1 MKKSIFILY
10 AVIMMC
16 SIVCAQQD
24 TTLIRNIADNWV
36 ATDAL
41 GRELPCYAEVGPRR
55 NDKFIGMFYYIW
67 QGAHGNQV
75 YDISKILVQK
85 PENRKWGPN
94 LSYHFWG
101 EPEYGYFRA
110 GDPFVIRHDLQM
122 LSNADIDFI
131 FFDVTNAVTY
141 LDVVNKICEVSLEMR
156 KMGTKTPQICFATNS
171 QSGRTMNELYDKF
184 YAQEKYRTLWFYW
197 DGKPLI
203 MGNSKDPELRKDVED
218 FFTIKYSWAWSDSAN
233 YPNHWQWLDHY
244 PQDYGWS
251 ISKDIPEQITVSTAQ
266 HPTTSIGKSF
276 HYGKQP
282 KVNELY
288 VSEYTDRGLYFEEQW
303 KQAHKIDP
311 KVVMVTQWNE
321 WVAMRFISD
330 GKNQSD
336 IYAARKAPV
345 GTSFFVD
352 VFSPE
357 FNRDIA
363 PMKGGYGDNYYY
375 QLISHVRRFKG
386 LDSGEEYSNLKDIII
401 DGSFTDWNEITPVFR
416 DHKGDVMHRDY
427 PGYNPNDRYIN
438 KTGRNDIIE
447 SRVSYNE
454 DKVFFYVKTTST
466 LTPHTG
472 KNWMLLF
479 IDVDKDKK
487 TGWEGYD
494 YIINLDVIS
503 DTVTT
508 LKKWNNEKWVTVKQI
523 DYAYSH
529 DELELAVDKSV
540 FDSQKMQPSFRF
552 HWADNIQQMKDVS
565 AFSLDGDS
573 APDRRFD
580 YEY

>member
-276 HYGKQP
+276 HDGKQP

-345 GTSFFVD
+345 DTSF
-352 VFSPE
+352 
-357 FNRDIA
+357 
-363 PMKGGYGDNYYY
+363 
-375 QLISHVRRFKG
+375 L
-386 LDSGEEYSNLKDIII
+386 
-401 DGSFTDWNEITPVFR
+401 
-416 DHKGDVMHRDY
+416 
-427 PGYNPNDRYIN
+427 
-438 KTGRNDIIE
+438 
-447 SRVSYNE
+447 
-454 DKVFFYVKTTST
+454 
-466 LTPHTG
+466 
-472 KNWMLLF
+472 
-479 IDVDKDKK
+479 
-487 TGWEGYD
+487 
-494 YIINLDVIS
+494 
-503 DTVTT
+503 
-508 LKKWNNEKWVTVKQI
+508 
-523 DYAYSH
+523 
-529 DELELAVDKSV
+529 
-540 FDSQKMQPSFRF
+540 
-552 HWADNIQQMKDVS
+552 
-565 AFSLDGDS
+565 
-573 APDRRFD
+573 
-580 YEY
+580 

>member
-1 MKKSIFILY
+1 MCIT
-10 AVIMMC
+10 VMMC
-16 SIVCAQQD
+16 SAAYAQQN
-24 TTLIRNIADNWV
+24 THLMKNIADNWE

-41 GRELPCYAEVGPRR
+41 GRELPCYDEVGPRR
-55 NDKFIGMFYYIW
+55 SDRLVGMFYYIW
-67 QGAHGNQV
+67 HGAHGDKV
-75 YDISKILVQK
+75 YDISKILMQK
-85 PENRKWGPN
+85 PENRKWGPES
-94 LSYHFWG
+94 SYHFWS

-141 LDVVNKICEVSLEMR
+141 LDIVDKICSISLDMR
-156 KMGTKTPQICFATNS
+156 KMGTKTPQICFTTNA
-171 QSGRTMNELYDKF
+171 QSGRTMNKLYDDF
-184 YAQEKYRTLWFYW
+184 YSKGKYRSLWFYW

-203 MGNSKDPELRKDVED
+203 MGNPKDKDLREDVKN

-233 YPNHWQWLDHY
+233 QPDHWQWLDHY

-251 ISKDIPEQITVSTAQ
+251 KSKDIPEQITVSTAQ

-276 HYGKQP
+276 HNGKQP
-282 KVNELY
+282 SVNRLY
-288 VSEYTDRGLYFEEQW
+288 VSKYTDKGLYFEEQW
-303 KQAHKIDP
+303 KQAHKVDP

-321 WVAMRFISD
+321 WVAMRFVSD
-330 GKNQSD
+330 GKNQSE
-336 IYAARKAPV
+336 IYAARKAPI

-386 LDSGEEYSNLKDIII
+386 LDRKQEYSSEKDIII
-401 DGSFTDWNEITPVFR
+401 DGNFTDWSEVTPVFQ
-416 DHKGDVMHRDY
+416 DHKGDVVHRNY
-427 PGYNPNDRYIN
+427 AGYDTTVRYVN
-438 KTGRNDIIE
+438 NTGRNDIIE
-447 SRVSYNE
+447 SRVSYDKN
-454 DKVFFYVKTTST
+454 KVFFYVKTDSILTS
-466 LTPHTG
+466 HTD

-479 IDVDKDKK
+479 IDADLNKN

-494 YIINLDVIS
+494 YVVNLDVIS
-503 DTVTT
+503 DTITT
-508 LKKWNNEKWVTVKQI
+508 LKKWANHRWVSVKQI
-523 DYAYSH
+523 NYAYTGN
-529 DELELAVDKSV
+529 ELELSVDRSV
-540 FDSQKMQPSFRF
+540 FTSQEIRPSFRF

-580 YEY
+580 YRY